1 MDRIKQAGIAL
12 VVAAAMLLGWLL
24 TGCTNDNEMNSI
36 AFIVNGERKESKAPA
51 IILNGRLMVPESH
64 IEEVF
69 GKQLEWLTPA
79 PQSEAAYYSEHVAVL
94 MYHDIAEAPQNE
106 RIIAVDRFEKQLRLL
121 KQNGFQIIGIE
132 EYERFLLEEGSVSD
146 NAVLITFDDGYE
158 SFYKLA
164 FPILRSYG
172 FPAVNFVIVSSIDD
186 RSKPGTAKL
195 SWEQMKEMQKSGM
208 SFRSH
213 TFDMH
218 RYGAVNED
226 GKEAPVMAGP
236 IFDRTLLKKETEEEY
251 GIRLR
256 EDLMKAEERLRS
268 ELGNK
273 QGTLAF
279 PYGAYRPA
287 ILELTASVGIPVT
300 LSTREGIN
308 SRLHRAGYRIN
319 GATAG
324 ETEEELIAKLKQ
336 FGEQLGEDSQ
346 QPSLFIDGQ
355 EAGSVQFSIGPD
367 SSEPMIVLRDFC
379 SFFGWTLHL
388 SKSNKQVEIMRQYSQ

>member
-24 TGCTNDNEMNSI
+24 TGCTNDNEMKSI
-36 AFIVNGERKESKAPA
+36 AFIVNGERREGKAPA
-51 IILNGRLMVPESH
+51 IILNGRLMVPESY
-64 IEEVF
+64 IEDVF

-79 PQSEAAYYSEHVAVL
+79 PQSEVAYYSEHVAVL
-94 MYHDIAEAPQNE
+94 MYHDIAEAPKNE

-121 KQNGFQIIGIE
+121 KHHGFQIIGIE
-132 EYERFLLEEGSVSD
+132 EYERFLLKEGSVPD

-164 FPILRSYG
+164 FPILRNYG

-218 RYGAVNED
+218 RYAAVNED
-226 GKEAPVMAGP
+226 GKEAPVMTGP

-336 FGEQLGEDSQ
+336 FGEQLEEDSQ
-346 QPSLFIDGQ
+346 QPLLFIDGQ

-367 SSEPMIVLRDFC
+367 FSEPMIVLRDFC
-379 SFFGWTLHL
+379 NFFGWTLHL
-388 SKSNKQVEIMRQYSQ
+388 SKSNKQVEIMRQYSL